1 MIRRPPRSTRTDTL
15 FPYTTL
21 FRSVLEWTNRRSVE
35 WHYIA
40 PGKLTK
46 NAFVESF
53 NGRFRDECLNEE
65 VFTSLAEARSVIE
78 RWRREYSQVRPHS
91 AHGGLIPAAILIR
104 SAGDRLRHPDR
115 PPPTPPNTP
124 PAAAP

>member
-1 MIRRPPRSTRTDTL
+1 MTRIGEIENHHEADASVQLTS
-15 FPYTTL
+15 
-21 FRSVLEWTNRRSVE
+21 RSVLEWTNQAGVE

-40 PGKLTK
+40 PGKPTQ

-78 RWRREYSQVRPHS
+78 RWRQDYNQVRPHS
-91 AHGGLIPAAILIR
+91 AHGGLTPEAVRAVRGRPAA
-104 SAGDRLRHPDR
+104 
-115 PPPTPPNTP
+115 
-124 PAAAP
+124 